1 MSFSSS
7 RRLPFNSAAMKV
19 TPVMLPFGRAS
30 DSANPAETGSLL
42 TA

>member
-7 RRLPFNSAAMKV
+7 SRLPFSSAAMKV
-19 TPVMLPFGRAS
+19 TPVMLPLGRAS
-30 DSANPAETGSLL
+30 DSAKPAEIGSLL